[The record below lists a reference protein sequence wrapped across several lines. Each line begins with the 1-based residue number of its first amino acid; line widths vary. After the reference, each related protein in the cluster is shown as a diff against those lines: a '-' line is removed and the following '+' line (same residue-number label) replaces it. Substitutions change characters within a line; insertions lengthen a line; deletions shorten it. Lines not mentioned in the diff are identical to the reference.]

1 MDPGLPRSMRG
12 LLSME
17 GGLER
22 AKEAMRMGHA
32 AAVRLANLSL
42 DPVVTDPHA
51 IWCLARNFKA
61 HADEIGVDVPLKPM
75 IFHRV
80 AASQIGNLQPLVRP
94 QVSEKFDY
102 EGELAIVIGREGR
115 HIARADA
122 LGHVA
127 GFSCYNEGSVR
138 DWQRHSSQIGA
149 GKNFAGTGAFGPWL
163 VTPDEVGDIGSQI
176 LSTRLN
182 GVQVQHAALY
192 RHFESRGLQP
202 VEVEC
207 EECKA
212 LNQGRTF
219 RVKEPASGLTFEFYA
234 EVIQMI
240 RPFTSSLAKIA
251 RLGHVVIGASSFDST
266 YNSLIN
272 DFGFRVS
279 DYTPG
284 RFAFLR
290 CFPNPYHHSFAVGQA
305 ERNHLHHINFMVSE
319 IDDIG
324 RAVNR
329 LRDAGVEISFGP
341 GRHHASGSVF
351 LYFSDPDGLT
361 AEYSYGMEEFSE
373 IGAREARMLER
384 GKDAADLWGGSP
396 SPAFGAAGG
405 IG

>member
-1 MDPGLPRSMRG
+1 MGEPFRYRELGYAALTVADLERSISFYRDLIGLELTGRTDGMAFMRCSSDHHNLVLYQGADPGLR
-12 LLSME
+12 
-17 GGLER
+17 
-22 AKEAMRMGHA
+22 
-32 AAVRLANLSL
+32 
-42 DPVVTDPHA
+42 
-51 IWCLARNFKA
+51 
-61 HADEIGVDVPLKPM
+61 
-75 IFHRV
+75 RV
-80 AASQIGNLQPLVRP
+80 A
-94 QVSEKFDY
+94 F
-102 EGELAIVIGREGR
+102 ELESR
-115 HIARADA
+115 
-122 LGHVA
+122 L
-127 GFSCYNEGSVR
+127 
-138 DWQRHSSQIGA
+138 
-149 GKNFAGTGAFGPWL
+149 
-163 VTPDEVGDIGSQI
+163 EVDK
-176 LSTRLN
+176 
-182 GVQVQHAALY
+182 AY

-202 VEVEC
+202 VEVER

-219 RVKEPASGLTFEFYA
+219 RVKEPASGLTFEFYS

-240 RPFTSSLAKIA
+240 RPFTSPLAKIA